1 MRISK
6 IVFLLISV
14 VFFFSACSTPPERII
29 KYKTSNNCKIEFEE
43 NKFGEAKLVSN
54 EYSKKEGCFLAVFDK
69 DIKEI
74 WDKALSYMNRLKS
87 IVIPNSVKSI
97 GEGVFELCFNL
108 TSVEFPNNL
117 TSIGEGIFIGCSRLK
132 WITIDGEKY
141 FIE

>member
-1 MRISK
+1 MKTSK
-6 IVFLLISV
+6 LFFLLISV

-74 WDKALSYMNRLKS
+74 GDKALSYMNRLKS
-87 IVIPNSVKSI
+87 IVIPNSV
-97 GEGVFELCFNL
+97 
-108 TSVEFPNNL
+108 
-117 TSIGEGIFIGCSRLK
+117 TSIGDYAFIGCSRLK

>member
-1 MRISK
+1 
-6 IVFLLISV
+6 
-14 VFFFSACSTPPERII
+14 
-29 KYKTSNNCKIEFEE
+29 
-43 NKFGEAKLVSN
+43 
-54 EYSKKEGCFLAVFDK
+54 
-69 DIKEI
+69 
-74 WDKALSYMNRLKS
+74 MNRLKS